1 MTRYRVK
8 MAPTAAA
15 KRLKTHANEGEDCYK
30 SEVEARRKANTL
42 TPRDIHFLRMEEAMD
57 KNNSV
62 GNQLIVGIEGI
73 ESDGDCESE
82 EDSDPEGETE
92 LTAEQVASLR
102 HILINASRQAAL
114 RKAQK
119 FASGSR
125 TSDGNRIVIGI
136 PKVWLSLVECCANPS
151 FTDKH

>member
-1 MTRYRVK
+1 
-8 MAPTAAA
+8 MA
-15 KRLKTHANEGEDCYK
+15 YK
-30 SEVEARRKANTL
+30 LEVEARRKANTL
-42 TPRDIHFLRMEEAMD
+42 TPEDVHFLRMDEVLTR
-57 KNNSV
+57 NNYLGS
-62 GNQLIVGIEGI
+62 QMIVGIKR
-73 ESDGDCESE
+73 DGDCESE
-82 EDSDPEGETE
+82 EDSGFPAAGTE

-136 PKVWLSLVECCANPS
+136 PKVWLSLVEC
-151 FTDKH
+151 

>member
-1 MTRYRVK
+1 M
-8 MAPTAAA
+8 
-15 KRLKTHANEGEDCYK
+15 H
-30 SEVEARRKANTL
+30 
-42 TPRDIHFLRMEEAMD
+42 MEEAME
-57 KNNSV
+57 KNTSV
-62 GNQLIVGIEGI
+62 GKQQIVGIERI

-82 EDSDPEGETE
+82 EDSGFPAAGTE
-92 LTAEQVASLR
+92 LTAEQVSSLR